1 MMKALVFI
9 SRGNDW
15 FLSTKRNRSRLSCRT
30 LLWLESRWSTKT
42 RMNEREP
49 HEYVRSEKRRRTHGP
64 ITDCIGAD
72 RVAPRAGV
80 LSPQQQAPC
89 QRARLQLA
97 CSHFSRAAVVLVRLS
112 NSMTRIGSKWGF
124 FQLWA
129 IDKKPSPC
137 CSSAVQ
143 SPPVRSLLR

>member
-1 MMKALVFI
+1 
-9 SRGNDW
+9 
-15 FLSTKRNRSRLSCRT
+15 
-30 LLWLESRWSTKT
+30 
-42 RMNEREP
+42 MNEREP
-49 HEYVRSEKRRRTHGP
+49 HEYVRPEKWRRSHGP

-72 RVAPRAGV
+72 RAQRAGV
-80 LSPQQQAPC
+80 LPPQQAPC

-129 IDKKPSPC
+129 IN
-137 CSSAVQ
+137 
-143 SPPVRSLLR
+143 